1 MNDTEINFLLHRFL
15 TEDNFT
21 ACIAVANEKHFTWA
35 RNRILAFMA
44 RDHRVMSMNKS
55 YDCTIS
61 STTVKLI
68 DKEKRNIIKV
78 LIVSDHMPRGDRWDM
93 AVVDEFIPPIDT
105 QLIAAKSDE
114 VYSFRI

>member
-35 RNRILAFMA
+35 RDRILAFMA
-44 RDHRVMSMNKS
+44 RDHRVVSMNKS

-68 DKEKRNIIKV
+68 DTEKRNIIKV
-78 LIVSDHMPRGDRWDM
+78 LIFSDHMPRGDRWDM

>member
-1 MNDTEINFLLHRFL
+1 MNGTEINFLLHRFL

-35 RNRILAFMA
+35 RDRILAFMA
-44 RDHRVMSMNKS
+44 RDHRVLSMNKS

>member
-1 MNDTEINFLLHRFL
+1 MNDTGINLLLHRFL
-15 TEDNFT
+15 TEDNLT
-21 ACIAVANEKHFTWA
+21 GCIVVANKKHFTWV
-35 RNRILAFMA
+35 RDRILAFMVK
-44 RDHRVMSMNKS
+44 DHRVLSMNKS
-55 YDCTIS
+55 YDCAVT

-68 DKEKRNIIKV
+68 DKEQRNIIKV

-105 QLIAAKSDE
+105 QIIAAKSDG

>member
-15 TEDNFT
+15 TEDNLT
-21 ACIAVANEKHFTWA
+21 ACIVVANEKHFTWA
-35 RNRILAFMA
+35 KDRILAFMIKD
-44 RDHRVMSMNKS
+44 RRVLSMNKS
-55 YDCTIS
+55 YDCVVS

-68 DKEKRNIIKV
+68 DKERRNIIKV
-78 LIVSDHMPRGDRWDM
+78 LIASDHMPRGDRWDM

-105 QLIAAKSDE
+105 QIIAAKSDE

>member
-1 MNDTEINFLLHRFL
+1 MNDTGINFLLHRFL
-15 TEDNFT
+15 TEDNLT

-35 RNRILAFMA
+35 RDRILAFMV
-44 RDHRVMSMNKS
+44 RDHRVLSMNKS
-55 YDCTIS
+55 YDCTVS

>member
-1 MNDTEINFLLHRFL
+1 MNDTEINSLLHRFL

-35 RNRILAFMA
+35 RDRILAFMVK
-44 RDHRVMSMNKS
+44 DHRVLSMNKS

-61 STTVKLI
+61 STTVKLV

>member
-35 RNRILAFMA
+35 RDRILAFMVK
-44 RDHRVMSMNKS
+44 DHRVLSMNKS

-93 AVVDEFIPPIDT
+93 AVVDEFISPIDT

>member
-35 RNRILAFMA
+35 RDRILVFMA
-44 RDHRVMSMNKS
+44 RDHRVLSMNKS

>member
-35 RNRILAFMA
+35 RDRILAFMS
-44 RDHRVMSMNKS
+44 RDHRVLSMNKS

-61 STTVKLI
+61 STTAKLI

>member
-1 MNDTEINFLLHRFL
+1 MNDTGINFLLHRFL
-15 TEDNFT
+15 TEDNLT

-35 RNRILAFMA
+35 RDRILAFMV
-44 RDHRVMSMNKS
+44 RDHRVLSMNKS
-55 YDCTIS
+55 YDCTVS

-114 VYSFRI
+114 VYSFKI